1 MELNWAA
8 MMREEAGSRGARS
21 NPPAPVPVPVGAPK
35 NLGLR
40 GVRQRPWGRWA
51 AEIRVPY
58 TRARLWLGTF
68 NHPEEAALAYDATLF
83 CFYGHTPPPTRYYNF
98 PAAPRP
104 DISEERR
111 ARLTGANIKAIAE
124 THALQ
129 LYALVAQH
137 HVPAPA
143 SAAGHVAYQAMVNTD
158 AAGGGGAADYYHQ
171 QGGSSDDMYDLL
183 APIDLL
189 TVEQIAEVMAI
200 LMQDDEQWMKTLAA
214 MAATPPKV

>member
-1 MELNWAA
+1 MEANWGA
-8 MMREEAGSRGARS
+8 MMREEAGGHGARS
-21 NPPAPVPVPVGAPK
+21 NTPAPVGAPK

-83 CFYGHTPPPTRYYNF
+83 CFYGHTPPPTRHYNF

-124 THALQ
+124 RHALQ
-129 LYALVAQH
+129 LYGLVAQH

-143 SAAGHVAYQAMVNTD
+143 AAGPVAYQAMVYTD
-158 AAGGGGAADYYHQ
+158 AAAGGGGAADYYDQ
-171 QGGSSDDMYDLL
+171 QGSSSQDYGDMDDLL

-200 LMQDDEQWMKTLAA
+200 LMQDDEQWLKTLAT
-214 MAATPPKV
+214 MVATPPTM